1 MRTLQRWKATDGL
14 EVGDRRPGAVHP
26 RPAHALTEAE
36 RTEILAVVNQ
46 ARFADMPPARIVP
59 MLADEGRYLTS
70 ESSVPAC
77 CANTANNRIVAGPAC
92 LTPVGRRARIA
103 TAPGH
108 V

>member
-1 MRTLQRWKATDGL
+1 MAWRYA
-14 EVGDRRPGAVHP
+14 P
-26 RPAHALTEAE
+26 PAHALTEAE

-59 MLADEGRYLTS
+59 MLADEGRYLAS
-70 ESSVPAC
+70 ESSFSRLLREHGQQPHRGRAC
-77 CANTANNRIVAGPAC
+77 APHA
-92 LTPVGRRARIA
+92 RRAPSTHIA